1 MSTKPNLGNLP
12 SGHSCGPLKKARP
25 SLLFTIVTTSYQTTC
40 TVSER
45 TPIKGTCQSN
55 LHGVVLTRL
64 RQNAHH
70 LKTSAIDVK
79 FDKFVHSTSN
89 FTVIIVIPL
98 NKRKTTFQKQKSIAN
113 ARLSVNQPFVR
124 ILLRELV
131 SQLNLL

>member
-1 MSTKPNLGNLP
+1 M
-12 SGHSCGPLKKARP
+12 
-25 SLLFTIVTTSYQTTC
+25 LFTIVTTSYQTTF

-79 FDKFVHSTSN
+79 FDKFVHSTST
-89 FTVIIVIPL
+89 FTAIIVIPV
-98 NKRKTTFQKQKSIAN
+98 NKRKITFQKQKSIAN
-113 ARLSVNQPFVR
+113 VRLSVNQPFVSVSS
-124 ILLRELV
+124 LDKLV
-131 SQLNLL
+131 INQVNTCLFYQACKVHDIVCFGD

>member
-12 SGHSCGPLKKARP
+12 SGHCHGPLKKACP
-25 SLLFTIVTTSYQTTC
+25 SLLFTIASTSYQTTC

-45 TPIKGTCQSN
+45 TPIKGTCQCPGYQTTCTVSERTPIKGTRQSN

-64 RQNAHH
+64 RQKAHH

-89 FTVIIVIPL
+89 FTAIIVIPL
-98 NKRKTTFQKQKSIAN
+98 SKLIITFQKQKST
-113 ARLSVNQPFVR
+113 
-124 ILLRELV
+124 
-131 SQLNLL
+131 